1 MKDASTQQ
9 FLEVEEVREGTLVL
23 KDRAIRGVLMVSSQN
38 FALKSGEEQEA
49 IISQFQNFLNSLDF
63 SLQIIVQ
70 SRRLNITGYLDY
82 LKGLEAQQNVELLKK
97 QTASY
102 REFVEQLIS
111 GPEGGRGGSIMA
123 KNFFAVVPF
132 SLLEAVAEPGK
143 SKFQK
148 PKFTGKLSDEQFE
161 RMKNQLWQRMEFV
174 ALGLRRAGLQAVPLE
189 TQELIELLWAWHHPA
204 EAEVGYYPE
213 IPPEVLK

>member
-23 KDRAIRGVLMVSSQN
+23 KDRAIRGVLLVSSQN

-82 LKGLEAQQNVELLKK
+82 LKGLEEQQSVELLKK
-97 QTASY
+97 QTTSY

-143 SKFQK
+143 SRFQK
-148 PKFTGKLSDEQFE
+148 PKFRGKLSDQEFE
-161 RMKNQLWQRMEFV
+161 RMKSQLWQRMEFV